1 MDDPRRIVLDPDDD
15 LALIDPLE
23 IDEDDGSG

>member
-1 MDDPRRIVLDPDDD
+1 MDDQADIVVDPDMD

-23 IDEDDGSG
+23 IDEGAGSD